1 MKAADQDLVA
11 GLKAGDES
19 AFESLLTRFTP
30 ELHVI
35 ARRLGQSEEDAKDS
49 VQDAFI
55 SAFRALDRFREGA
68 PLRPW
73 LRRIVR
79 NTAIDKLRSRQSRR
93 ETPFVDTG
101 LGVLGALE
109 SLDPTHH
116 YPETVDRSLDMH
128 HKCAVVWECL
138 QDLPDSHRN
147 VLLLRGVQELDTN
160 ETAEALGV
168 SPGCTKV
175 RLHRARRAL
184 RAMLAER
191 SEPRAVFK
199 SLPGGRHAGLGSAQ
213 RPGGHHAECDSFP
226 RFD

>member
-1 MKAADQDLVA
+1 
-11 GLKAGDES
+11 
-19 AFESLLTRFTP
+19 
-30 ELHVI
+30 
-35 ARRLGQSEEDAKDS
+35 
-49 VQDAFI
+49 
-55 SAFRALDRFREGA
+55 
-68 PLRPW
+68 
-73 LRRIVR
+73 
-79 NTAIDKLRSRQSRR
+79 
-93 ETPFVDTG
+93 
-101 LGVLGALE
+101 
-109 SLDPTHH
+109 
-116 YPETVDRSLDMH
+116 MH

-199 SLPGGRHAGLGSAQ
+199 SLPSGRHAGLGSAPRELRARGLNRCGVVQ
-213 RPGGHHAECDSFP
+213 ARHPGNESDLPWPLAAG
-226 RFD
+226 